1 MIKLNQ
7 GANSKDLSITDWI
20 GALATLMPPS
30 TVALIGAGDGLGE
43 WCSLVRGLAPSKAIF
58 VEAEEK
64 KYDSLLTHLGREE
77 PFEAIR
83 ALVGGAALPTLF
95 YTANYEDESGTI
107 VPEDLLELWPN
118 LRTEGRCELDALSL
132 DEMLDLSASDWLFID
147 CFPAVDILRNGVKQ
161 ISRVRAVLAREM
173 LTPGDDLD
181 RQCGSAHVRSLLETY
196 GLKHV
201 ITRESRHPGI
211 GHSLYVRDIA
221 QLSPDES
228 DDSEAANGED
238 ISADVV
244 AEQSLAIHQSSISS
258 LEDRLDALDEKNRL
272 RDESVQTVHDRI
284 VSDIEALDRKNAS
297 GIETLAGR
305 IAALK
310 GHLDTLVEEV
320 RNAASLQFESLD
332 AGLAKQAEVCKDLER
347 RVSSLDEAR
356 VKLEDG
362 QARVLQQL
370 EKRLQNLETAW
381 SSKSDEAA
389 KSVRERILVMETE
402 IEKKWHAELEK
413 VAKKLAAVEDTHA
426 KQQRRYVAAKQEI
439 NKAVTEVDLLKELF
453 LQDANN
459 R

>member
-7 GANSKDLSITDWI
+7 GASSKELSITDWI

-58 VEAEEK
+58 VEAEAK

-83 ALVGGAALPTLF
+83 ALVGGASLPTLF

-147 CFPAVDILRNGVKQ
+147 CFPAVDILRSGVKQ

-173 LTPGDDLD
+173 LTADDDLD

-211 GHSLYVRDIA
+211 GHSLYVRDIS
-221 QLSPDES
+221 QLPPDES

-258 LEDRLDALDEKNRL
+258 LEDRLEALDEKNRL

-320 RNAASLQFESLD
+320 RNAASLQFESLG

-389 KSVRERILVMETE
+389 KSVRERILMMETE
-402 IEKKWHAELEK
+402 IDKKWHAELEK